1 MTHPLAFAAP
11 FAVRAFRPALSSAQ
25 LRLPWAAGALAWGDQ
40 PPISR
45 ASAQTHN
52 SRRLLRPASLSSVP
66 EQGQQALQLQQVL
79 CVTASSGS
87 SVVGSATSTIGNPTT
102 SLSSVSATSTSTCVY
117 SNVPN
122 AATGLPFFKFVA
134 AGIWTAVALA
144 GAAVAQV
151 AL

>member
-1 MTHPLAFAAP
+1 MTHPVAFAAP
-11 FAVRAFRPALSSAQ
+11 FAVRAFRPALSSTQ
-25 LRLPWAAGALAWGDQ
+25 LRLPWAPGALAWGQ
-40 PPISR
+40 PPISH
-45 ASAQTHN
+45 ASVQTHN
-52 SRRLLRPASLSSVP
+52 SSRPLRPASLSSVP

-87 SVVGSATSTIGNPTT
+87 SVVGSATSTIGNPTA

-122 AATGLPFFKFVA
+122 AVTGLPFFDFVA
-134 AGIWTAVALA
+134 AGLWTAVALT